1 MAEMLNT
8 ARNIEIIKSIA
19 TYVINY
25 VMGIF
30 AGNIQMQRIDLLD
43 MVQDNL
49 LVCQELKEGI
59 ECGNYM
65 KLFQDYFNCKFNIG
79 DKVVFTKYYFSLD
92 GGVTKRPL
100 YCIVASI
107 DDDKLILKIP
117 YSRDVET
124 NIDNPDLRKA
134 NLLELLCNQF

>member
-19 TYVINY
+19 TYAINY
-25 VMGIF
+25 VMDIF

-43 MVQDNL
+43 MVQDSL

-65 KLFQDYFNCKFNIG
+65 KLFQDYFNNKINIG

-92 GGVTKRPL
+92 SGVIKRPL

-124 NIDNPDLRKA
+124 NVGNPDLRKA

>member
-25 VMGIF
+25 VMDIF

-43 MVQDNL
+43 MVQDSL

-59 ECGNYM
+59 ECDNV
-65 KLFQDYFNCKFNIG
+65 DIG
-79 DKVVFTKYYFSLD
+79 
-92 GGVTKRPL
+92 G
-100 YCIVASI
+100 
-107 DDDKLILKIP
+107 
-117 YSRDVET
+117 
-124 NIDNPDLRKA
+124 
-134 NLLELLCNQF
+134 

>member
-25 VMGIF
+25 VMDIF

-49 LVCQELKEGI
+49 LACQELKEGI
-59 ECGNYM
+59 ECGNV
-65 KLFQDYFNCKFNIG
+65 DIG
-79 DKVVFTKYYFSLD
+79 
-92 GGVTKRPL
+92 G
-100 YCIVASI
+100 
-107 DDDKLILKIP
+107 
-117 YSRDVET
+117 
-124 NIDNPDLRKA
+124 
-134 NLLELLCNQF
+134 